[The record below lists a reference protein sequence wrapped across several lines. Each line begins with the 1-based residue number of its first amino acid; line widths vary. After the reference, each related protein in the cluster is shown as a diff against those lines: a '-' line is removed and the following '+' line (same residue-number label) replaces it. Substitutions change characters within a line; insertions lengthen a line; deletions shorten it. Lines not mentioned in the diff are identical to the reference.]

1 MADKEEVE
9 PTEQSTGAPGRDGSE
24 SSDSSLPGSSL
35 SGSSLAGSSLSG
47 SSLSESS
54 LSDSSLSGSSD
65 YNGSASEP
73 DALQDQ
79 SLNGDGD
86 GSHDAEGEGDLV
98 TVGAPRRRS
107 TKGTA
112 APGSVVKASRGPK
125 GRPTPS
131 RRGDVAKKERT
142 GPIKFVRES
151 IGELRKVVYPTG
163 QQVIQYFVV
172 VLVFV
177 LFVIAYVSLL
187 DLGLGAALFKIF
199 S

>member
-1 MADKEEVE
+1 VADKEEVE
-9 PTEQSTGAPGRDGSE
+9 PTEQSTGAPGRGGSE
-24 SSDSSLPGSSL
+24 S
-35 SGSSLAGSSLSG
+35 AGSSLSG

-54 LSDSSLSGSSD
+54 LSGSSLSGSSVSESSLSTSRLED
-65 YNGSASEP
+65 SDNEQEAVDDQPVNSDGNGSRQA
-73 DALQDQ
+73 A
-79 SLNGDGD
+79 
-86 GSHDAEGEGDLV
+86 GEGDLV

-107 TKGTA
+107 SQRTA
-112 APGSVVKASRGPK
+112 ETGGAVKTTRGPK

-131 RRGDVAKKERT
+131 RRGDIVKKERT
-142 GPIKFVRES
+142 GPVKFVRES

>member
-1 MADKEEVE
+1 VADKEEVE
-9 PTEQSTGAPGRDGSE
+9 PTEKSSGAPENGGSE
-24 SSDSSLPGSSL
+24 PSGSSL
-35 SGSSLAGSSLSG
+35 SGSTLSGTSLSG
-47 SSLSESS
+47 SSLSGSA
-54 LSDSSLSGSSD
+54 LSDSTLSGSSD
-65 YNGSASEP
+65 NNGSASEP
-73 DALQDQ
+73 EESPDEPPN
-79 SLNGDGD
+79 SNGDGLRD
-86 GSHDAEGEGDLV
+86 VEGEGDLV

-107 TKGTA
+107 TQGTA
-112 APGSVVKASRGPK
+112 APGSVVKAPRGPK

-131 RRGDVAKKERT
+131 RRGEVAKKERT
-142 GPIKFVRES
+142 GPIKFIRES

-163 QQVIQYFVV
+163 QQVVQYFVV

>member
-1 MADKEEVE
+1 VADKEEVE
-9 PTEQSTGAPGRDGSE
+9 PTEKSSGAPENGGSE
-24 SSDSSLPGSSL
+24 PSGSSL
-35 SGSSLAGSSLSG
+35 SGSTLSGTSLSG
-47 SSLSESS
+47 SSLSGSA
-54 LSDSSLSGSSD
+54 LSDSTLSGSSD
-65 YNGSASEP
+65 SNGSASQPDVEP
-73 DALQDQ
+73 DP

-86 GSHDAEGEGDLV
+86 DSDDGEGDGDLV

-125 GRPTPS
+125 GRPTPG
-131 RRGDVAKKERT
+131 RRGEVAKKERT
-142 GPIKFVRES
+142 GPIKFIRES

-163 QQVIQYFVV
+163 QQVVQYFVV

>member
-1 MADKEEVE
+1 VADKEEVE
-9 PTEQSTGAPGRDGSE
+9 PTEKSTGAPGRGGGAE
-24 SSDSSLPGSSL
+24 SAD
-35 SGSSLAGSSLSG
+35 SSLSG
-47 SSLSESS
+47 SSLSGST

-65 YNGSASEP
+65 YNGSAGEP
-73 DALQDQ
+73 DGEPDQ
-79 SLNGDGD
+79 SLDGDGD
-86 GSHDAEGEGDLV
+86 GSHDAEGDLV

-107 TKGTA
+107 TKGTT
-112 APGSVVKASRGPK
+112 APGGVVKASRGPK

>member
-1 MADKEEVE
+1 VADKEEVE
-9 PTEQSTGAPGRDGSE
+9 PTEQSTGAPGRAGSE
-24 SSDSSLPGSSL
+24 SSGSSLTGSSL
-35 SGSSLAGSSLSG
+35 SGSSLAGSSHSG
-47 SSLSESS
+47 ST

-65 YNGSASEP
+65 QNGSAREP
-73 DALQDQ
+73 DVEPDQ
-79 SLNGDGD
+79 PLNIDGD
-86 GSHDAEGEGDLV
+86 GSRDAEGEGDLV
-98 TVGAPRRRS
+98 TIGAPRRRS

-187 DLGLGAALFKIF
+187 DLALGAALFKIF

>member
-9 PTEQSTGAPGRDGSE
+9 PTEKSTGAAGQGGTE
-24 SSDSSLPGSSL
+24 SS
-35 SGSSLAGSSLSG
+35 GSSLSG
-47 SSLSESS
+47 SSLSGSS
-54 LSDSSLSGSSD
+54 LSGSALSGSALSDSSLSGSAD
-65 YNGSASEP
+65 YNGSASESEESP
-73 DALQDQ
+73 ARP
-79 SLNGDGD
+79 LNGDGD
-86 GSHDAEGEGDLV
+86 GSRDAEGDLV

-107 TKGTA
+107 NQGSA
-112 APGSVVKASRGPK
+112 GPGSVVKAPRGPK

-131 RRGDVAKKERT
+131 RRGEVAKKERT

-163 QQVIQYFVV
+163 QQVVQYFVV

>member
-1 MADKEEVE
+1 VADKEEVE
-9 PTEQSTGAPGRDGSE
+9 PTEQSTGAPGQDGSE
-24 SSDSSLPGSSL
+24 SSDSSVPGSSL

-47 SSLSESS
+47 SS